1 MKKAKRIV
9 IAAVILCMLFGLV
22 GCGSSKYPVEELTL
36 TIDQFSNPDYDYAD
50 YQKMFPKGFVVKKR
64 NFENSRL
71 RVTVSDTARDI
82 MNWYADWEKI
92 LDNDNYAVYEKVN
105 ENGADFAI
113 TDKNLKLDLEIMYY
127 EIGKDAPTGEDLEEL
142 VEILRKSV
150 LKNVKSS
157 GSNKNKD
164 KSTGKIEYKTIYLKD
179 IFDKG
184 VDDIGYYACIESV
197 IDDVEFKV
205 PDDQLNNFFIRA
217 DFITDFDEN
226 FFKLYEKQY
235 TAGKYEVYMYIYNSI
250 STEYYIYNTE
260 TEMGLNF
267 GHIINYDDEK
277 TNEKI
282 LKTFNDALE
291 DYITKNYK

>member
-1 MKKAKRIV
+1 
-9 IAAVILCMLFGLV
+9 VILCMLFGLV
-22 GCGSSKYPVEELTL
+22 GCGSSKYPVEEQTL

-92 LDNDNYAVYEKVN
+92 LDNDNYAVYEKAN

-113 TDKNLKLDLEIMYY
+113 TDKNLKLDLEIRYY
-127 EIGKDAPTGEDLEEL
+127 EIGKDAPTGEDLTEL

-164 KSTGKIEYKTIYLKD
+164 KSEGKIEYKTIELKD
-179 IFDKG
+179 IFDEG
-184 VDDIGYYACIESV
+184 SLAYYDCIDNV
-197 IDDVEFKV
+197 IDDVQFKI
-205 PDDQLNNFFIRA
+205 PDDCNNFVIRA
-217 DFITDFDEN
+217 DFTVEKEDLDRFEN
-226 FFKLYEKQY
+226 LFN
-235 TAGKYEVYMYIYNSI
+235 TGKYDIYMLRRYSTTDYII
-250 STEYYIYNTE
+250 FNTE
-260 TEMGLNF
+260 TNYGIEF
-267 GHIINYDDEK
+267 GHTIFYKNEK
-277 TNEKI
+277 TFDKV
-282 LKTFNDALE
+282 LKTFNEALE
-291 DYITKNYK
+291 DYMSEKYQ

>member
-22 GCGSSKYPVEELTL
+22 GCGSSKYSVEELTL

-92 LDNDNYAVYEKVN
+92 LDNDNYAVYEKAN

-113 TDKNLKLDLEIMYY
+113 TDKNLKLDLEIRYY
-127 EIGKDAPTGEDLEEL
+127 EIGKDAPTGEDLTDL

-164 KSTGKIEYKTIYLKD
+164 KSEGKIEYKTIELKD
-179 IFDKG
+179 IFNEG
-184 VDDIGYYACIESV
+184 SAAYYGCIENV
-197 IDDVEFKV
+197 IDDVQFKI
-205 PDDQLNNFFIRA
+205 PDAPDNFLISSSY
-217 DFITDFDEN
+217 ITDEKDIDGLA
-226 FFKLYEKQY
+226 KLFS
-235 TAGKYEVYMYIYNSI
+235 AGKYDIYIERLNAN
-250 STEYYIYNTE
+250 TYYVIFNTE
-260 TEMGLNF
+260 TNCGIRF
-267 GHIINYDDEK
+267 VHTIDFDDEK
-277 TNEKI
+277 TFDKV

-291 DYITKNYK
+291 DYMSEKYQ